1 MNKMEAVFKRM
12 FKSLKGQRG
21 FTLLELVLSIVVG
34 GVIFGIASETLVR
47 QADTYSFIANRK
59 NSIADVRYGMNKISH
74 ELLRLETADIQGI
87 SPTGISFIDENGQNA
102 SFSLG
107 ADGSSLAVYRGND
120 ALVEDVASIDFEY
133 HNGDGDVIDAVDNNI
148 DEVRRIKVTI
158 TTEPKGD
165 EGAISISTTVVPR
178 SFIGYANY
186 Q

>member
-1 MNKMEAVFKRM
+1 MNKMETFIKRL
-12 FKSLKGQRG
+12 FRYIRDQRG

-59 NSIADVRYGMNKISH
+59 NSIADVRFGMNKISH
-74 ELLRLETADIQGI
+74 ELLRLETSDIQAI
-87 SPTGISFIDENGQNA
+87 SPTGISFLDENGQGA

-107 ADGSSLAVYRGND
+107 QDGSSLSVYRGND

-133 HNGDGDVIDAVDNNI
+133 HNGDGEVIDAVDANI
-148 DEVRRIKVTI
+148 DDVRRIKVTI